1 MSKKVILIDFYSDG
15 SYGLRYLQNALEHSG
30 YTVKIVFLKKYEE
43 SFPKKVTDLE
53 FNLLKELLIS
63 EKPLLVGVS
72 LLTSFY
78 VELVEQVT
86 NLIKELGILQVAG
99 GIFATLSPEVAAK
112 LADYVIR
119 GEGEDAIVELA
130 DAIYS
135 GGSVSQIQNL
145 VYKNESGDLIT
156 NDMRPLLTDI
166 DKFGFPQTD
175 TGCEYLID
183 DNKLTIED
191 PVKNSYAYTVIGTRG
206 CMFTCSFCG
215 SANLRKLST
224 GLGSYVRKRA
234 VSSVIEEL
242 LLAKKKLKKLV
253 FVRFLDGV
261 FPYDKEWVEEFAKEY
276 KEKINLPFNIWTH
289 PLRTDKEII
298 GILRKA
304 GLYKVAMGIQ
314 SGSPTIRNEIFLR
327 KESNE
332 HIILASKVN
341 AELGVPMVEYDFIL
355 CHPFETELSI
365 KETYDLCQSLHG
377 SFSLNINGLK
387 FMPETPIVDI
397 AIERGKA
404 TAEEINESIY
414 MPIEKQF
421 DFLRKVEKYQNHS
434 PEMDFW
440 YNMVCLTQFKFTKR
454 LARKYESNPTKYAAR
469 VRKICAFIPKLKK
482 LRKLRHHGIM
492 YISSLF
498 KG

>member
-30 YTVKIVFLKKYEE
+30 YTVKIVFLKRYDE
-43 SFPKKVTDLE
+43 SFPKKVTE
-53 FNLLKELLIS
+53 AEHKALKELIKS
-63 EKPLLVGVS
+63 EKPLLVGIS

-78 VELVEQVT
+78 VELVREVT
-86 NLIKELGILQVAG
+86 SYIRELGVPQVGG
-99 GIFATLSPEVAAK
+99 GIFATLSPEVCIDFV
-112 LADYVIR
+112 DYVIR
-119 GEGEDAIVELA
+119 GEGEDAIIELA
-130 DAIYS
+130 ETIYA
-135 GGSVSQIQNL
+135 GGDVTQIQNL
-145 VYKNESGDLIT
+145 VYKN
-156 NDMRPLLTDI
+156 NDGEVVINEMRPLLTDI

-175 TGCEYLID
+175 TGCEYLIE

-206 CMFTCSFCG
+206 CMFSCSFCG

-224 GLGSYVRKRA
+224 GLGSYVRKRS
-234 VSSVIEEL
+234 VNSVIEEL
-242 LLAKKKLKKLV
+242 LLAKKKLRKLV

-261 FPYDKEWVEEFAKEY
+261 FPYDKEWVTEFAKEY

-289 PLRTDKEII
+289 PLRANADII
-298 GILRKA
+298 KILRKA

-314 SGSPTIRNEIFLR
+314 SGSPTIRNDIFLR
-327 KESNE
+327 RESNDQ
-332 HIILASKVN
+332 IIAASKIN

-355 CHPFETELSI
+355 CHPFENEQSI

-414 MPIEKQF
+414 MPIDKQF
-421 DFLRKVEKYQNHS
+421 DFLRKVEKYRNHS

-440 YNMVCLTQFKFTKR
+440 YMMINLTQFGFMRR
-454 LARKYESNPTKYAAR
+454 LAKKYERDPKKYASR
-469 VRKICAFIPKLKK
+469 VRRLCALIPRLKK

-492 YISSLF
+492 YIKSF
-498 KG
+498 F